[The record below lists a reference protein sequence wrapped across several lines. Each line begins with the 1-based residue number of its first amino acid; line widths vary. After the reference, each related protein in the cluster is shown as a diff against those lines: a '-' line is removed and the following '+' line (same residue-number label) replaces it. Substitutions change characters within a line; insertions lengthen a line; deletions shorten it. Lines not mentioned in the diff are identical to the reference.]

1 MADEKTMKPINES
14 ESKQDRPKRRYHR
27 RSNKAAKPA
36 AEETPAASGEELVS
50 TPKPSRSRKKT
61 LDEAIA
67 AVIGA
72 TAVSEPEKPREKK
85 QSGSRKK
92 NNRPAKENSPA
103 EQAAP
108 AVQAEAPA
116 QEAPRK
122 NQKNSRRRGG
132 NNNNTDPNARVRIIP
147 LGGLHEIGKNMTVY
161 ECGEDM
167 FIVDC
172 GLAFP
177 TSDLPGVDLVIPD
190 FTYVE
195 KNRHKIKGVL
205 VTHGH
210 EDHIGG
216 LAFLL
221 KRINVPIY
229 ATKLTIGLI
238 QGKLKE
244 HGLLNKAKLV
254 EIRPRDN
261 ITLGAFNIEFIHVN
275 HSIPDAVG
283 LAIRC
288 PAGVIIQTGDF
299 KIDTTPVDGDMIDLA
314 RFAEYGKKGVLAL
327 LSDSTNAERPGYTMS
342 ERKVGESFEQLFRKA
357 HNKRIVVATFASNI
371 HRVQQIIDVAQ
382 SRGRK
387 VAVTGRS
394 LENLVQVGQD
404 LGYLN
409 VPENILIPID
419 AIKRYPDD
427 KLVIITTG
435 SQGEP
440 MSALTR
446 IAFGEHRKVNIGP
459 NDYVIISATP
469 IPGNEKMVGNVVN
482 ELMKHN
488 VEVIYEKMY
497 EVHVSGHACQE
508 ELKLMMGIVK
518 PQYFI
523 PVHGEQKHLQKHAG
537 LAMSMGYDMK
547 HIYLGNIGEKIS
559 LSKTEMKQIETVPA
573 GEVYVDGLGVGDV
586 GNIVLNDRKHLS
598 QDGIII
604 VVATLDAETGD
615 VVSGP
620 DVVSRGFVYVKEN
633 EDLMNKARDLACHV
647 IYDYY
652 DVKGRDWNTVKS
664 KLRDEISHLMY
675 EKTKRSPM
683 VLPILMEI

>member
-1 MADEKTMKPINES
+1 MIN
-14 ESKQDRPKRRYHR
+14 Q
-27 RSNKAAKPA
+27 NKSDGK
-36 AEETPAASGEELVS
+36 AASGKRNS
-50 TPKPSRSRKKT
+50 KKRYT
-61 LDEAIA
+61 YRRP
-67 AVIGA
+67 VKKGA
-72 TAVSEPEKPREKK
+72 TRQKKPEE
-85 QSGSRKK
+85 SVHV
-92 NNRPAKENSPA
+92 AF
-103 EQAAP
+103 
-108 AVQAEAPA
+108 
-116 QEAPRK
+116 
-122 NQKNSRRRGG
+122 
-132 NNNNTDPNARVRIIP
+132 
-147 LGGLHEIGKNMTVY
+147 LGGMNEIGKNMTLY
-161 ECGEDM
+161 EYKDDM

>member
-1 MADEKTMKPINES
+1 MN
-14 ESKQDRPKRRYHR
+14 
-27 RSNKAAKPA
+27 
-36 AEETPAASGEELVS
+36 
-50 TPKPSRSRKKT
+50 
-61 LDEAIA
+61 
-67 AVIGA
+67 
-72 TAVSEPEKPREKK
+72 
-85 QSGSRKK
+85 
-92 NNRPAKENSPA
+92 
-103 EQAAP
+103 
-108 AVQAEAPA
+108 
-116 QEAPRK
+116 
-122 NQKNSRRRGG
+122 
-132 NNNNTDPNARVRIIP
+132 
-147 LGGLHEIGKNMTVY
+147 EIGKNMTLY
-161 ECGEDM
+161 EYKDDM

>member
-1 MADEKTMKPINES
+1 MIN
-14 ESKQDRPKRRYHR
+14 Q
-27 RSNKAAKPA
+27 NKSDGK
-36 AEETPAASGEELVS
+36 AASGKRNSKKRYTYRRLV
-50 TPKPSRSRKKT
+50 KK
-61 LDEAIA
+61 
-67 AVIGA
+67 G
-72 TAVSEPEKPREKK
+72 
-85 QSGSRKK
+85 
-92 NNRPAKENSPA
+92 
-103 EQAAP
+103 
-108 AVQAEAPA
+108 
-116 QEAPRK
+116 APR
-122 NQKNSRRRGG
+122 QKKPEESVHI
-132 NNNNTDPNARVRIIP
+132 AF
-147 LGGLHEIGKNMTVY
+147 LGGMNEIGKNMTLY
-161 ECGEDM
+161 EYKDDM